1 MDYRYATE
9 KRDYGRIDKLN
20 KLTNI
25 DTFWDDVR
33 KLTKNISSDHTIRLW
48 QGLAEIRYEE
58 LEKESKRPK
67 TRFQKEISGELGSYW
82 QESAR
87 KEVKDLMDSVK
98 ENIVFEKDGAIRWK
112 TGNYVPEDVCE
123 KLKYGGLKFNE
134 SSTAKK
140 RERQVHQQIEN
151 YRRNQANRKISD
163 EELYEMRSAFGKGT
177 EVVDVITGK
186 KIKL

>member
-1 MDYRYATE
+1 MDYSYATE

-20 KLTNI
+20 KLTDIN
-25 DTFWDDVR
+25 TFWDDVR

-67 TRFQKEISGELGSYW
+67 TRFEKEISGELGEYW
-82 QESAR
+82 QQSAR
-87 KEVKDLMDSVK
+87 KEVKDLMDRVN
-98 ENIVFEKDGAIRWK
+98 EDIIFEKDGAIRWK
-112 TGNYVPEDVCE
+112 TGNYVPKDVCE

-134 SSTAKK
+134 SATAKK
-140 RERQVHQQIEN
+140 RERQVHQQIEE
-151 YRRNQANRKISD
+151 YKRTQANRKLSD
-163 EELYEMRSAFGKGT
+163 EELYEMRSAFGEGT